1 MRNLPPGNY
10 LPLGNNYILE
20 SKPTYFCILNN
31 KKNMN
36 NSSTWVID
44 PMHSE
49 VLFKI
54 RHLVIS
60 TVTGSFRKFEGKIIT
75 EGADFNNAKVYFT
88 IDVKSVDTNQEQRDG
103 HLQSGDFFEAETYP
117 KISFE
122 STSFVNKDE
131 RNNAMVGN
139 LTMKDVTKQ
148 VELNVEHGG
157 SEDNGHGILKHGF
170 EVTGT
175 VNRKEFGMSWNK
187 LTDTGGLGLGEEIKL
202 IANIQVAALVEVE
215 SV

>member
-1 MRNLPPGNY
+1 
-10 LPLGNNYILE
+10 
-20 SKPTYFCILNN
+20 
-31 KKNMN
+31 MN
-36 NSSTWVID
+36 NSTTWVID

-60 TVTGSFRKFEGKIIT
+60 TVTGSFRKFEGKIVT
-75 EGADFNNAKVYFT
+75 EGPDFNNAKVSFS

-103 HLQSGDFFEAETYP
+103 HLKSGDFFEADKYP
-117 KISFE
+117 EISFE
-122 STSFVNKDE
+122 STSVVSKDE
-131 RNNAMVGN
+131 NNYTMVGN

-175 VNRKEFGMSWNK
+175 INRMDFGM
-187 LTDTGGLGLGEEIKL
+187 TIKL
-202 IANIQVAALVEVE
+202 MANIQVAELVETAAV
-215 SV
+215 